1 MPDEKDA
8 VETESQQA
16 ARLSGYRT
24 YLMGAGIIVHQI
36 ASSFGVDVP
45 EQLWSHVI
53 DVVLGFG
60 VLYYRF
66 KAKQGGA

>member
-1 MPDEKDA
+1 MPEEKDDA
-8 VETESQQA
+8 ELTQEA
-16 ARLSGYRT
+16 KLSGYRT
-24 YLMGAGIIVHQI
+24 YLMGAGIIVHQL
-36 ASSFGVDVP
+36 ASAFGIDVP

-66 KAKQGGA
+66 AAKKKGGA